1 MSKPIVLVAEDN
13 DSNFLLV
20 NAILKKYANIVRAVN
35 GMEAVSAVKKGGND
49 LILMDIRMPIMDGLE
64 ATTEI
69 RKIEPDIPIVALTA
83 NAFDSDRERAL
94 AAGCNDFIAK
104 PIRKSDLLELVQKWT
119 GTEF

>member
-1 MSKPIVLVAEDN
+1 MSKPTVLVAEDN

-35 GMEAVSAVKKGGND
+35 GMEAVSAAKKGGND